1 MLRVRLQPDGQV
13 VSVYWEVGAGAKVM
27 RETVTVT
34 AADGVKLALHRLGAG
49 LPLYAIHGG
58 PATDHRAFGTYL
70 DAIASYRQLHL
81 LDQRGCGDS
90 EDCVPASYT
99 LERLAQDIE
108 EVRAHLA
115 HAQIDVLGHSFGC
128 IVALTYALRWPHRVR
143 ALVLVDGLVRGWRGI
158 LSVPG
163 SWWLWTKTIWIGL
176 RKDMDSNEFHLMY
189 EVANA
194 DKQQQV
200 GQLLASPRRF
210 DPARVQRLSM
220 AGARPLDP
228 RPLLSAGVPVLGI
241 FGKQDR
247 RFVGEAGY
255 LQGLGAKAAV
265 IEGAGHFPFVERHEE
280 FHQVLKGYL
289 TGSDG
294 SR

>member
-1 MLRVRLQPDGQV
+1 
-13 VSVYWEVGAGAKVM
+13 M
-27 RETVTVT
+27 REAINVT
-34 AADGVKLALHRLGAG
+34 ASDGLNLATHRLGDG
-49 LPLYAIHGG
+49 PPLYVVHGG
-58 PATDHRAFGTYL
+58 PASDHRSFGSYL
-70 DAIASYRQLHL
+70 EPIASYRQLHL

-115 HAQIDVLGHSFGC
+115 HEQVEVLGHSFGC
-128 IVALTYALRWPHRVR
+128 IVALAYALRWPHRVR

-163 SWWLWTKTIWIGL
+163 SWWLWAKTFWIGL
-176 RKDMDSNEFHLMY
+176 TKDADSNEFHLAY

-194 DKQQQV
+194 DKQPELR
-200 GQLLASPRRF
+200 QLLASPRRF

-220 AGARPLDP
+220 AGARPADL

-241 FGKQDR
+241 YGREDR

-255 LQGLGAKAAV
+255 LQTLGAKAV
-265 IEGAGHFPFVERHEE
+265 LIEGAGHFPFVERHEE
-280 FHQVLKGYL
+280 FHQVLKRYL
-289 TGSDG
+289 TAPDG
-294 SR
+294 SP